1 MWYNVFMKGSE
12 SMARTKNLNIVV
24 TYGDTGYVINDF
36 GLDKSP
42 RFELYHIY
50 DKKSIKKSDNP
61 WDFDDYMLKIW
72 KKEREVEGV

>member
-1 MWYNVFMKGSE
+1 
-12 SMARTKNLNIVV
+12 MARTKNLNIVV
-24 TYGDTGYVINDF
+24 TYGDTKYVVNDF
-36 GLDKSP
+36 GPDKSP

-72 KKEREVEGV
+72 EKKREIEGV